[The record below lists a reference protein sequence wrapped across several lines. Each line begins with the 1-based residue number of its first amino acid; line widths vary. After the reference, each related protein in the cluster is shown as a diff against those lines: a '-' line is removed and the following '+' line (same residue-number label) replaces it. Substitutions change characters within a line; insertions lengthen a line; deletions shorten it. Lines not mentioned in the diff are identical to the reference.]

1 MLESSRR
8 CLDDSSERGMLRN
21 GSRARYKSLQEP
33 ASIGSAILGGMTA
46 HWIAKVGFL
55 VARKRMFK
63 PERLRILVFQSSV
76 EDRKQLY
83 EGVGLGGS

>member
-8 CLDDSSERGMLRN
+8 CLDDSFERGMLRN

-46 HWIAKVGFL
+46 HWMATVGFL